1 MEDNVVEKIVLVLTG
16 EGGELYAIPQE
27 ALKQYL
33 ASDEQKAAIEEV
45 WGGDDVSGYSMYQNY
60 LAGQA
65 VSQKQTEFRQNREE
79 IRHKADYAQM
89 SAAADAGG
97 GESSNSEAKSDPIRK
112 GFFTGVLT
120 TLRLMPAKATK

>member
-1 MEDNVVEKIVLVLTG
+1 
-16 EGGELYAIPQE
+16 
-27 ALKQYL
+27 
-33 ASDEQKAAIEEV
+33 
-45 WGGDDVSGYSMYQNY
+45 MYQNY

-65 VSQKQTEFRQNREE
+65 VSQKQTEFRQHREE

-89 SAAADAGG
+89 SAGADAGG
-97 GESSNSEAKSDPIRK
+97 GEAGKSDAESVSVKK

>member
-1 MEDNVVEKIVLVLTG
+1 MEDNMVEKSVLVLTG

-33 ASDEQKAAIEEV
+33 ATDEQRAAIEEV

-65 VSQKQTEFRQNREE
+65 VSQRHSDLHQRREE

-97 GESSNSEAKSDPIRK
+97 GEPGRSGAEADPIRK